1 MLTAEQ
7 SLQFILSRV
16 DLLGRG
22 TRAHERAAH
31 RVLIDLTQR
40 WAAPTDQYIDD
51 SLAEPIGQDPT
62 DQYIDDSLEMAE
74 PIGQDL
80 ADITRHMTDLQHHY
94 LKALFETEKA

>member
-7 SLQFILSRV
+7 SLEFILSRV
-16 DLLGRG
+16 DILGRG
-22 TRAHERAAH
+22 TQAHERAAH

-40 WAAPTDQYIDD
+40 WA
-51 SLAEPIGQDPT
+51 EPT

-74 PIGQDL
+74 RIGQDL

-94 LKALFETEKA
+94 LKALFETEKQ

>member
-51 SLAEPIGQDPT
+51 SL
-62 DQYIDDSLEMAE
+62 EMAE